1 MEIKERKRKENM
13 LGISGIYK
21 FDQIN
26 DLYDVDK
33 ILKALELSGATIG
46 EIEFTYEFDEADYKP
61 TIKYANYEEFLKKA
75 GLVTPTE
82 SLESIDFK
90 FQLNDKKLNG
100 SIGLSGNALI
110 IRTNKKLTDDPSIIF
125 EYEETAKQAE
135 NIIENIDSIVK

>member
-46 EIEFTYEFDEADYKP
+46 EIKFVYEFDEADYKP
-61 TIKYANYEEFLKKA
+61 TIKFDNYEEFLTNA
-75 GLVTPTE
+75 GLATSTE

-100 SIGLSGNALI
+100 SIGLDGNSLLI
-110 IRTNKKLTDDPSIIF
+110 TTNKKLTDNPSILF

-135 NIIENIDSIVK
+135 NVIENIDAIVK